1 MRQHMTMQEIRA
13 EKKSAQERL
22 RRLTAESIIE
32 RAGADMYAVRPYF
45 DHVTAHSANQLAIGA
60 VLRYA
65 RIGFIQHAAAFP
77 QDGGRP
83 YIVPFITYGYD
94 GKRDLAILLHSERWD
109 KGEEMEKRKLATI
122 EASFPGVRIVTL
134 EDEELRNDPH
144 TAFLRLGLDMSVDVL
159 PPFEIG
165 RRPRCYDCGI
175 EGGRG
180 DGLRPLKEWA
190 EFYHMDLP
198 AYDGP
203 DASDF
208 STVRLYCA
216 DCALKTLTQ
225 YQQDRHT
232 LIACGALIALYEAR
246 DILKSAG
253 YVFRGDAFD
262 RMYDVCKSGTLEVR
276 SKAEMC
282 VALMLYIYGVP
293 YAWQIDVACPQADG
307 TMQQYRIDFLLPGNR
322 WLEIQGA
329 QMHKPSDEAAEQKRM
344 SDILKAHPEW
354 HRIPDLV
361 SEEIAGGM
369 LMGHEVQPA
378 LWKITDML
386 VREGLIKKSR
396 MKQVKCSSTK
406 SVDKSKEQE

>member
-1 MRQHMTMQEIRA
+1 MNKHMTMQEIRA
-13 EKKSAQERL
+13 AKKSAQARI

-32 RAGADMYAVRPYF
+32 RAGADMYAVKPHL
-45 DHVTAHSANQLAIGA
+45 DMAQGQSANQMAIAAILHYEGI
-60 VLRYA
+60 R
-65 RIGFIQHAAAFP
+65 FNQHLPAFP
-77 QDGGRP
+77 RDGGRP
-83 YIVPFITYGYD
+83 FVVPFVTYDYAGQ
-94 GKRDLAILLHSERWD
+94 RDSAILLHSARWD
-109 KGEEMEKRKLATI
+109 KGADMEARRVRAI
-122 EASFPGVRIVTL
+122 ASRFPGIKIITL
-134 EDEELRNDPH
+134 EDEELRTDPH
-144 TAFLRLGLDMSVDVL
+144 TAFLRLGFDMSVDVL

-225 YQQDRHT
+225 YQQDRQT

-246 DILKSAG
+246 EILKGAG
-253 YVFRGDAFD
+253 YVVREGAFD
-262 RMYDVCKSGTLEVR
+262 RLYNVCKSGTLEVR

-282 VALMLYIYGVP
+282 VALMLDVYGVP
-293 YAWQIDVACPQADG
+293 YSWQVSVNCPQADG
-307 TMQQYRIDFLLPGNR
+307 TMQQYRVDFVLPGGR
-322 WLEIQGA
+322 WLEVQGA
-329 QMHKPSDEAAEQKRM
+329 QMHKDSDDAAEAKRAA
-344 SDILKAHPEW
+344 DILAAHPEW

-361 SEEIAGGM
+361 SEEISGGM

-386 VREGLIKKSR
+386 VREGLIKKA
-396 MKQVKCSSTK
+396 V
-406 SVDKSKEQE
+406 